1 MEVEAIIAATQQTEV
16 VATPVAPVVAAGID
30 PLQVRELIAVEMLL
44 TVAIDPRV
52 LAAAIDLPKIPAYGK
67 LDKGELG

>member
-1 MEVEAIIAATQQTEV
+1 
-16 VATPVAPVVAAGID
+16 
-30 PLQVRELIAVEMLL
+30 
-44 TVAIDPRV
+44 VAIDPRV